1 MSISFEKKKK
11 THLLCYHTTFNS
23 PTMIYGGFPG
33 GTVVR
38 NPTANEGD
46 TGDIGSMHGVG
57 RSLGGGNGN
66 PLQYSFY
73 FLNFNWGLI
82 TL

>member
-1 MSISFEKKKK
+1 MSISFGKKLISFVI
-11 THLLCYHTTFNS
+11 TQHLTQPS
-23 PTMIYGGFPG
+23 VIYGGFPG

-46 TGDIGSMHGVG
+46 TRDIGSMLGVG